1 MLRRFSTLK
10 LLVYPRLARK
20 FRAFKGNARTNR
32 CDFHR
37 KYLRILQ
44 TRDLA
49 NEYSFQEDD
58 GTLPPDMRWRHFLPC
73 VLWIAFAFDHLL
85 ICICLL
91 CECIWS
97 FFATDR
103 WTTCLHTLASVGSAT
118 LFHRSSGFHC
128 IWSNYT
134 IFFFSSVSL
143 STSWCVTSICSSIYL
158 FFRIPMWVM
167 HFGSYKF

>member
-1 MLRRFSTLK
+1 MPEPTDLISMKIFKDSTNSGLGKWVQLPRGRWHPSSWHEVAPFSSLC
-10 LLVYPRLARK
+10 L
-20 FRAFKGNARTNR
+20 GN
-32 CDFHR
+32 C
-37 KYLRILQ
+37 IGIW
-44 TRDLA
+44 
-49 NEYSFQEDD
+49 SFVN
-58 GTLPPDMRWRHFLPC
+58 L
-73 VLWIAFAFDHLL
+73 HLL
-85 ICICLL
+85 ICVNCIC
-91 CECIWS
+91 S
-97 FFATDR
+97 FFATGR